1 MDEVVMDLSFGTF
14 LLTQLTLMKVAPND
28 ERDNVF
34 QSNITNFQY
43 HKISIGNM
51 QNPKLQS
58 VKMTMYINII

>member
-34 QSNITNFQY
+34 
-43 HKISIGNM
+43 
-51 QNPKLQS
+51 
-58 VKMTMYINII
+58 